1 MSINPEE
8 ALLKCQNKLISFA
21 RVIYP
26 SFKDPWH
33 LRKLAD
39 ILEKV
44 ERGELDRVMIQF
56 PPRHGKSVLTSQLFP
71 AWFAGRNPNKKIIL
85 ATGTQALAQ
94 EFGYYCRGFLQ
105 DPNYKLIFPDANIKQ
120 DSKAITQ
127 FRFGKTGVANFVSRG
142 TQITGKGADLFVM
155 DDLTIDAQDAASE
168 KEQKTLRMWYK
179 QVAYNRLQKG
189 GRIIIIG
196 TRWRDDDIQGWLLN
210 PEEQE
215 RIDNWTIFRFP
226 AIAEED
232 EEFRKADE
240 PLWPDEFDREA
251 LERIQTEDRRAF
263 AGLYQQRPSI
273 ETGNI
278 IQRTWFKIEKIDNDL
293 LIAPRIMAVDTAFK
307 TDSANDYSAI
317 CIGQR
322 TRNGVAVLYAE
333 QKKLD
338 FPRLIQWIKAL
349 VDIYGIQGLLI
360 EDQASGQSVIQT
372 LRQHSRI
379 PVIPIKV
386 GRGQDKESRVHAIAP
401 FLESGRVVMNKF
413 IGLDTL
419 LDNLLGFPN
428 AAHDDLTDAFT
439 HLITYLVRPGLSL
452 KRLSGHSTTVDIPS
466 IYSR

>member
-1 MSINPEE
+1 MTEDTEI
-8 ALLKCQNKLISFA
+8 LDKCAAKLISFA
-21 RVIYP
+21 RLIYP
-26 SFKDPWH
+26 NFKDPWH
-33 LRKLAD
+33 LKKLAD

-85 ATGTQALAQ
+85 ATGTQALSQ

-105 DPNYKLIFPDANIKQ
+105 DPNYKLIFPNAEIKQ

-210 PEEQE
+210 TEEQE

-232 EEFRKADE
+232 EEFRKEGD
-240 PLWPDEFDREA
+240 PLWPEEFDRDA
-251 LERIQTEDRRAF
+251 LERIQAEDRRSF
-263 AGLYQQRPSI
+263 AGLFQQRPSI
-273 ETGNI
+273 EAGNI
-278 IQRTWFKIEKIDNDL
+278 IQRVWFKIEKVDDDI
-293 LIAPRIMAVDTAFK
+293 LIPPRVMAVDTAFK
-307 TDSANDYSAI
+307 TDSANDYSAV

-322 TRNGVAVLYAE
+322 TRNGVAVLYSE
-333 QKKLD
+333 QRKLD
-338 FPRLIQWIKAL
+338 FPKLIVWLKSL
-349 VDIYGIQGLLI
+349 VEIYKIDGLLI

-372 LRQHSRI
+372 LRAHSMI

-401 FLESGRVVMNKF
+401 FLESGRVVINKHV
-413 IGLDTL
+413 GLETL
-419 LDNLLGFPN
+419 LENLLGFPN
-428 AAHDDLTDAFT
+428 MAHEDLTDAFV
-439 HLITYLVRPGLSL
+439 HLITYLIRGGNNL
-452 KRLSGHSTTVDIPS
+452 KRLGKRTS
-466 IYSR
+466 IEVGSIFGR